1 MNKNITY
8 MLIFLIFAGTALA
21 YAAGHEQNRR
31 VLPYE
36 ATFGHYEQMPIASGG
51 DLRHYVTAHNPY
63 KTQFKVWPGKG
74 KMVEGTEPHGA
85 FITVYVNGIAY
96 DSITGKKVLENNSI
110 VLKENYTPAK
120 KLAAITI
127 MYKVKGY
134 NPEGGDWFWVKYD
147 PDFQILKE
155 GKVKGC
161 LGCHGNV
168 KDNDYIFTGK
178 VTVE

>member
-1 MNKNITY
+1 MKKYIAY
-8 MLIFLIFAGTALA
+8 LLVFMIFSGSALA
-21 YAAGHEQNRR
+21 YAIGHQGRSREI
-31 VLPYE
+31 PYE
-36 ATFGHYEQMPIASGG
+36 KTFGHYEQMPIAEGG

-63 KTQFKVWPGKG
+63 KTGFKLWPGKG
-74 KMVEGTEPHGA
+74 ELYPGTEPHGA
-85 FITVYVNGIAY
+85 LLTVYVNDIAY
-96 DSITGKKVLENNSI
+96 NSITGKKALANNSI

-120 KLAAITI
+120 QLAAITI

-134 NPEGGDWFWVKYD
+134 NPEGGNWFWVKYD
-147 PDFQILKE
+147 PDFNILKE

-161 LGCHGNV
+161 LGCHGNA